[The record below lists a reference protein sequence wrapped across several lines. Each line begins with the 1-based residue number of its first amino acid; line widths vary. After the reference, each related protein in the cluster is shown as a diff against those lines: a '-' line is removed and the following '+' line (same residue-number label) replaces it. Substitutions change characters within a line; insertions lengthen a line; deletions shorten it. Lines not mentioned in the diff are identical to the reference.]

1 MMDGPGTHN
10 RHLDR
15 GAARPRASLRASDAE
30 REWVVRQLRQHLTD
44 GRLELDEFMDR
55 MDAAFRSR
63 TLGDLEAT
71 LTDLPHHP
79 VWARG
84 VPRPRPHHTHVHG
97 HHRGHSVVPFAAML
111 FALLLL
117 TVIWPFWPVWMLV
130 AWAALSTFGHASG
143 RRHHRH
149 YW

>member
-1 MMDGPGTHN
+1 MMDGPGTHD

-15 GAARPRASLRASDAE
+15 GAARPRASLRASDAD
-30 REWVVRQLRQHLTD
+30 REWVVQQLRHHLTE

-55 MDAAFRSR
+55 MDTAFRSR
-63 TLGDLEAT
+63 TLGELEAT
-71 LTDLPHHP
+71 LTDLPHNP
-79 VWARG
+79 VWARD
-84 VPRPRPHHTHVHG
+84 VPPRPRPAHTHLHG
-97 HHRGHSVVPFAAML
+97 PHRGHSVVPFAAML

-130 AWAALSTFGHASG
+130 FWAALTTFSHASG
-143 RRHHRH
+143 RHCR